1 MTNNDEIGNADAL
14 VIFGITGDLAKKM
27 TYRSL
32 YNLQKAGHLDV
43 KLVGVAMDEITTD
56 QLIAQIRSALDSE
69 GIEVEEEEF
78 SKLSAKTTYVR
89 GDFTDSKTFQ
99 DLKEHIKGVRRPLY
113 YLEIPP
119 FLFAPVV
126 GQLASAGLMDNGHV
140 LIEKPFGHDL
150 ESAKALNDRLHAVVR
165 EDQILRIDHFLG
177 KQSVLDLLYLRF
189 ANYLF
194 EPMWNRSYIAS
205 VQITLAESFGVEDR
219 GHFYDPVGALR
230 DVVQNHLLQVLAAV
244 AMEAPTDSSYRALW
258 DRKIDVFRS
267 MEDVDPAHCVR
278 GQYQGYQEIN
288 GVAKDSQTETYV
300 ALKLH
305 IDNWRWSGVPFFIRA
320 GKAMA
325 TTSTEIAIIYHKA
338 PRLSFIDEDEG
349 FPPNRLVL
357 RIDPNEV
364 LKIQLISKSP
374 DGEGAR
380 LVHLD
385 LPFGEEVGEPPQ
397 PYERLL
403 HSAIIGNFSLFTRE
417 DTVEET
423 WRVLQPL
430 ISNPPAIEIYEK
442 GSWGPEGQKHMTRG
456 YGPWVDL

>member
-1 MTNNDEIGNADAL
+1 MN
-14 VIFGITGDLAKKM
+14 
-27 TYRSL
+27 
-32 YNLQKAGHLDV
+32 
-43 KLVGVAMDEITTD
+43 
-56 QLIAQIRSALDSE
+56 
-69 GIEVEEEEF
+69 
-78 SKLSAKTTYVR
+78 
-89 GDFTDSKTFQ
+89 
-99 DLKEHIKGVRRPLY
+99 
-113 YLEIPP
+113 
-119 FLFAPVV
+119 
-126 GQLASAGLMDNGHV
+126 NGHV

-194 EPMWNRSYIAS
+194 EPMWNRSYISS

-267 MEDVDPAHCVR
+267 MKDVDPAHCVR
-278 GQYQGYQEIN
+278 GQYQGYQEIE

-338 PRLSFIDEDEG
+338 PRLSFIDEDKD

-385 LPFGEEVGEPPQ
+385 LPFGEEVG
-397 PYERLL
+397 
-403 HSAIIGNFSLFTRE
+403 
-417 DTVEET
+417 
-423 WRVLQPL
+423 
-430 ISNPPAIEIYEK
+430 
-442 GSWGPEGQKHMTRG
+442 
-456 YGPWVDL
+456 